1 MLASNDINILRALL
15 YKPEQVLH
23 TTVTQLIK
31 FIFVAVATALFLF
44 MADYK
49 NNEEKIV
56 KLLVLHSQCSVK
68 LCI

>member
-56 KLLVLHSQCSVK
+56 KLLVLHSQCSVN